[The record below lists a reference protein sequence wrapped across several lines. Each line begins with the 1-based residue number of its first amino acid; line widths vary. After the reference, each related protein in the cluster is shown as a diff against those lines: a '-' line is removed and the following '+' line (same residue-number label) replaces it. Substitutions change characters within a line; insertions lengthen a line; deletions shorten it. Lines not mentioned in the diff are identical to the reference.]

1 MSEGKDINVILAIL
15 VALVIVEAGA
25 LAMVWGGKASV
36 SDDLDEKILEAEA
49 TQYLVKISADMQQE
63 LVLIDHATSEAAT
76 ELQGHD
82 LNDGNA
88 DMVLRAVA
96 NVSSNI
102 VSVLTTDVNGTIL
115 AVQPSSFS
123 NIIGMDIGY
132 QDTMGLALEQ
142 GRSAI
147 SPLGWVVQGYYA
159 VYMVYPIF
167 DDEGKINGTITSM
180 FRPDWMV
187 GNITEAQANDEL
199 SIMTLQ
205 EDGVV
210 LYDVDEGQI
219 GRNTFTDPL
228 YENFTEIKAIAHR
241 MVNESSGVGS
251 YSFISS
257 GDEVRKEVIWTTV
270 GLMGV
275 QWTVSVIMAV

>member
-1 MSEGKDINVILAIL
+1 MGDSKNINVILAIL

-25 LAMVWGGKASV
+25 LAMVWGGMASV
-36 SDDLDEKILEAEA
+36 SDDLDEQILEVEA
-49 TQYLVKISADMQQE
+49 TQYLVNVSADIQQE

-76 ELQGHD
+76 ELQGRD
-82 LNDGNA
+82 LNDSNA
-88 DMVLRAVA
+88 GMVLRAVA

-115 AVQPSSFS
+115 TVQPSSFS
-123 NIIGMDIGY
+123 NIIGMDISY
-132 QDTMGLALEQ
+132 QDTMELALEQ

-147 SPLGWVVQGYYA
+147 SPLDWVVQGYYA
-159 VYMVYPIF
+159 VYMVYPVF
-167 DDEGKINGTITSM
+167 DDEGKINGTIAPM
-180 FRPDWMV
+180 FRPDWMI

-210 LYDVDEGQI
+210 LYDIDEGQI
-219 GRNTFTDPL
+219 GRNTFTDPI

-241 MVNESSGVGS
+241 MVDESSGVGS
-251 YSFISS
+251 YSFITS
-257 GDEVRKEVIWTTV
+257 GEEVRKEVIWTTV
-270 GLMGV
+270 GLLGV
-275 QWTVSVIMAV
+275 QWTVSVIRLV